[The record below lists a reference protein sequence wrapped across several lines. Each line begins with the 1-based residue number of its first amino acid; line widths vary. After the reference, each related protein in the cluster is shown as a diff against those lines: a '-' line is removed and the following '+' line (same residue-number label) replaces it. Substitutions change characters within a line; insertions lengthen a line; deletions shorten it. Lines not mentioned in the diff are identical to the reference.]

1 MKLANLGPLSENYF
15 TNNPLDEQ
23 EEEEFGPEEI
33 GPEGG
38 AEVELGAVEDEV
50 PLDDAGLEGEEGGEA
65 EDLVMGLLQVIQPWA
80 EEHGVD
86 MELDGDEEGG
96 EEEVEDIEAVELE
109 EPGGGEEL
117 EMGAEEE
124 EFPPGNTVY
133 QEGDTGASAG
143 DESKTRPGEKDY
155 TTKKGEKKKTSGKGH
170 GTKEGDE
177 AYVNEQADD
186 EMDEGWA
193 GDVGSMKPRLGQ
205 RRSKM
210 GTRED
215 PGALGAAPTMGG
227 GAGDVGADED
237 AFWAN
242 LDPEEKKKVV
252 AQLREGHIVAEVAR
266 RVAARLSADK
276 QKETVA
282 DQLAERIF
290 KRLTSK

>member
-1 MKLANLGPLSENYF
+1 MARKKLLTEGEVRQFMKLANLGPLSENYF

-23 EEEEFGPEEI
+23 EEEEFGAEEI

-38 AEVELGAVEDEV
+38 EELELGAVEDEV

-65 EDLVMGLLQVIQPWA
+65 EGLVMGLLQVIQPWA

-109 EPGGGEEL
+109 EPGGEEEFEL
-117 EMGAEEE
+117 GAEEE
-124 EFPPGNTVY
+124 EVPGAMDLY
-133 QEGDTGASAG
+133 EGEGS
-143 DESKTRPGEKDY
+143 
-155 TTKKGEKKKTSGKGH
+155 KKGEFKRRDKGGKVGKKAGDVGGH
-170 GTKEGDE
+170 YK
-177 AYVNEQADD
+177 DD
-186 EMDEGWA
+186 EEEEIDEGWA
-193 GDVGSMKPRLGQ
+193 GDIGSMKPRQ
-205 RRSKM
+205 AKRRSRP
-210 GTRED
+210 TAV
-215 PGALGAAPTMGG
+215 GADPTMGG

-276 QKETVA
+276 QKETVVE
-282 DQLAERIF
+282 QLAERIF
-290 KRLTSK
+290 ERLTSK